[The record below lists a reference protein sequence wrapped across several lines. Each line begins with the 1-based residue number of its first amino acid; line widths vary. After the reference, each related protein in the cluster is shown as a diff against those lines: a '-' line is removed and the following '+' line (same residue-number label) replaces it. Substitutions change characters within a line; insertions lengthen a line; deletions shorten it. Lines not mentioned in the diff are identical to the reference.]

1 MESAAWKYKEGS
13 ILHGTWKQ
21 HENYSVNLLINVIAQ
36 FNQDFISIK
45 NSISFMDDNIYLSL
59 THMAR
64 IEDL

>member
-1 MESAAWKYKEGS
+1 MESAVWKYKEGS
-13 ILHGTWKQ
+13 ILHGTWKE
-21 HENYSVNLLINVIAQ
+21 HRNYSVNLLIYVIAQ

-59 THMAR
+59 IYVAR